1 MRRELP
7 DKGGRGDKHER
18 FNRFHLDRR
27 MCKLSS
33 ILDLEQ
39 CRRTACRST
48 GTDRSSVHSQ
58 TVACMEKLLIK
69 GKKNETNKK
78 ESKWFVQDPDE
89 HTENITAGMAA
100 GRTYCIW

>member
-48 GTDRSSVHSQ
+48 GTDRNNIHSQ
-58 TVACMEKLLIK
+58 TVACME
-69 GKKNETNKK
+69 GVTKK
-78 ESKWFVQDPDE
+78 DPQSCNSE
-89 HTENITAGMAA
+89 GPK
-100 GRTYCIW
+100 R

>member
-48 GTDRSSVHSQ
+48 STDRSSVHSQ

-89 HTENITAGMAA
+89 HTENINA
-100 GRTYCIW
+100 